1 MTERAESTQ
10 RQATQV
16 AIIIAVVAAALNAAF
31 YLLSTSYFAERAASQ
46 NLGTPAQVAA
56 QVGAARVAF
65 AAFSA
70 IVAAAAIAAVLKPR
84 LIAIGIPFV
93 FALVSF
99 YAAVGTY
106 RAGVFIVMPVTLGVV
121 GLLLIALL
129 RYTQLGSRAAWSFLI
144 AMCSTLAVITLFG
157 VTKVRTG
164 LHIGLWYA
172 MIVPGLFTVATVAL
186 AMISRAYAERTR

>member
-56 QVGAARVAF
+56 QVGAARAAF

-70 IVAAAAIAAVLKPR
+70 AVTIASIASVLMPRIVAFALPLVGAVLALLAAIA
-84 LIAIGIPFV
+84 
-93 FALVSF
+93 
-99 YAAVGTY
+99 TY
-106 RAGVFIVMPVTLGVV
+106 RQGAFIVMPVS
-121 GLLLIALL
+121 LLVIAALL
-129 RYTQLGSRAAWSFLI
+129 VALTYGANRGSRAAWAFL
-144 AMCSTLAVITLFG
+144 AGTCSTLAVVTLFG

-164 LHIGLWYA
+164 LHVGLWYA